1 MNWDQLRTQPNKA
14 KQEVDSILEK
24 FRDMEAHQ
32 VNHSNFLVVIQ
43 GEDGYRLRSDNK
55 AKALRRLR
63 GNGFS
68 LFYYDERRN
77 LPVGPVAN

>member
-24 FRDMEAHQ
+24 FRAMEAHQ

-43 GEDGYRLRSDNK
+43 GEDGYRLSSDNCPF
-55 AKALRRLR
+55 RL
-63 GNGFS
+63 
-68 LFYYDERRN
+68 
-77 LPVGPVAN
+77 